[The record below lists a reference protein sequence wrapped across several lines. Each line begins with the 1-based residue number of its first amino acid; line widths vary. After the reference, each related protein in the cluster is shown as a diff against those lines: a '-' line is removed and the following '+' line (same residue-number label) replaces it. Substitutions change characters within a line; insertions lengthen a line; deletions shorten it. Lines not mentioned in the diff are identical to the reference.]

1 MPRGR
6 TAARLPVYNKIEIFF
21 LIYVDLYSFLRSRLN
36 LAAGQTRSSKAATRS
51 STTIQSTYPT
61 GRGWDPNLTEV
72 KAIFTKQQLIL
83 KPLDD
88 KQFLWVPGHSAGLNR
103 LPQPCMLLRGR
114 RIHPSPSSA
123 EFKNQRTAR
132 TPRRG
137 IWSHAK
143 ARQEHSEP
151 VLFTNQYCAWRHTWH
166 VTQRLVTVIA
176 RRPGLATDE

>member
-51 STTIQSTYPT
+51 STPIALP
-61 GRGWDPNLTEV
+61 RGWDANLTEV
-72 KAIFTKQQLIL
+72 KAIFTKHQLIL

-143 ARQEHSEP
+143 ARQERSEP
-151 VLFTNQYCAWRHTWH
+151 VLFTNLVVQCMAAHVERNAATRDCART
-166 VTQRLVTVIA
+166 
-176 RRPGLATDE
+176 RPGLDNDE